1 LLKDSRIKGLYRLSV
16 SERIRAL
23 KQQGWLS
30 AADAELLHQGRHVLS
45 PAVADKMIENVV
57 GVFAMPLAIAPN
69 FVINDRDYIVP
80 MVVEEPSIV
89 AATSNAARLA
99 RNSGGFT
106 AKYPE
111 SLLAGQI
118 HVTGVDDPEL
128 ALSSLN
134 AASGELLERAN
145 TIHPRLVAR
154 GGGVREVVA
163 RSVSFAEGGTAIIV
177 HLLVDTC
184 DAMGANLVNTICE
197 GVAPRVAE
205 LCGGEVSLAILSNLA
220 DRAVVTAQVRY
231 KPGDIATSDIAGD
244 LVRDRIV
251 LASEL
256 AGADPHRA
264 ATHNKGIMNGID
276 AVAIATG
283 NDWRAIEAGAHAYAA
298 RSGAYKP
305 LARWSVANDG
315 DLQGDIEV
323 PLKVGIVG
331 GTLKANAAAAAGI
344 RITAVQSANELA
356 QLMAAVGLAQNF
368 AALKALATTGIQ
380 DGHMRLHARSVAA
393 TAKVPDECFDEVVSE
408 LIAGGEIKVEK
419 ARDLLSGRQTES
431 LLHESAAAT
440 AAGKIILLGEHAV
453 VYGRHALALPICNAV
468 SAKVT
473 RSDTGVAISIP
484 EWGVSQQVEPDD
496 SSGIAAAVN
505 LIVRKLDVAETGFQ
519 IHLNSRLPRAM
530 GLGSSAAFAVA
541 VVRAFDAEL
550 GLTMDDTE
558 VNAIAF
564 ECEKL
569 AHGTPS
575 GIDNTIA
582 TYAVPMRFRNA
593 EPLQVQELTLLEQ
606 PPIVIACSSSPGL
619 TVEQVAGV
627 RARHDQHPV
636 RYEALFDEIDVLAQA
651 GAAALAKADYAEL
664 GMLMNICQG
673 LLGAIQVSTSE
684 LEGMVQIARSAG
696 ASGAKLTGAGG
707 GGSIVALC
715 PGRVSEVRDAL
726 ASAGF
731 VTLVP
736 DQFTEAANE

>member
-1 LLKDSRIKGLYRLSV
+1 MLNDSRIKGLYRLGV
-16 SERIRAL
+16 AERIRVL
-23 KQQGWLS
+23 QQQGWLS
-30 AADAELLHQGRHVLS
+30 AADAELLRQGRHVLS
-45 PAVADKMIENVV
+45 PAAADKMIENVV
-57 GVFAMPLAIAPN
+57 GVFALPLAIAPN
-69 FVINDRDYIVP
+69 FVVNDRDYIVP

-106 AKYPE
+106 AKCTE

-118 HVTGVDDPEL
+118 HVTGVDDPDA
-128 ALSSLN
+128 ALSRLS
-134 AASGELLERAN
+134 AASTELLEIAN
-145 TIHPRLVAR
+145 AVHPRLVDR
-154 GGGVREVVA
+154 GGGVREVESRSLLLADGSVA
-163 RSVSFAEGGTAIIV
+163 ITA

-197 GVAPRVAE
+197 SVAARVAE
-205 LCGGEVSLAILSNLA
+205 ICGGEVGLAILSNLA
-220 DRAVVTAQVRY
+220 DKALVSARVRY
-231 KPGDIATSDIAGD
+231 RPDDLASGDIAGD
-244 LVRDRIV
+244 LVRDHIV
-251 LASEL
+251 LASEI
-256 AGADPHRA
+256 ASADPHRA

-283 NDWRAIEAGAHAYAA
+283 NDWRAIEAGAHAFAA
-298 RSGAYKP
+298 TTGKYKP
-305 LARWSVANDG
+305 LATWSVAGNG
-315 DLQGDIEV
+315 DLQGDISI

-331 GTLKANAAAAAGI
+331 GTLDANAAAAAGI
-344 RITAVQSANELA
+344 RITAVQSAVELA
-356 QLMAAVGLAQNF
+356 ELMAAVGLAQNF

-393 TAKVPDECFDEVVSE
+393 TANVPDECFDEVVDE
-408 LIAGGEIKVEK
+408 LIAGGDIKVRK
-419 ARDLLSGRQTES
+419 ARELLSSRRSTSSRHKSGS
-431 LLHESAAAT
+431 AT
-440 AAGKIILLGEHAV
+440 AAGKVILLGEHAV
-453 VYGRHALALPICNAV
+453 VYGRHALALPIRDAV

-473 RSDTGVAISIP
+473 HADAGVAISIP
-484 EWGVSQQVEPDD
+484 EWGVSQKVEPGA

-505 LIVRKLDVAETGFQ
+505 LILHKLGAADTGFQ
-519 IHLNSRLPRAM
+519 IHLSSDLPRAM

-541 VVRAFDAEL
+541 IVRALDAEL
-550 GLTMDDTE
+550 GLGLDDSK

-582 TYAVPMRFRNA
+582 TYAVPMTFRNA
-593 EPLQVQELTLLEQ
+593 ESLEIENLILPEP

-619 TVEQVAGV
+619 TVEQVTGV
-627 RARHDQHPV
+627 RTRHDQHPV
-636 RYEALFDEIDVLAQA
+636 RYDAIFDEIDVLSQA
-651 GAAALAKADYAEL
+651 GARALAGADYAEL

-673 LLGAIQVSTSE
+673 LLSAIEVSTAE
-684 LEGMVQIARSAG
+684 LESMVQIARSAG

-715 PGRVSEVRDAL
+715 PGKVSAVSDAL

-731 VTLVP
+731 RTIC
-736 DQFTEAANE
+736 FEREAGNE